1 MSAGVIKHSIEDDPE
16 NDPDH
21 PIPYLRVLDVATYLK
36 SGGGDFSI
44 IVATPIQG
52 DERSQRRLLDKIQTY
67 LAYCNSDEYRS
78 RTPPPTP
85 ETTRI
90 IVRLHPDSSVA
101 ILQLLEKCY
110 AWVRSERASLAVE
123 FLTPKHLGLTTN

>member
-1 MSAGVIKHSIEDDPE
+1 MSTEVTKHPMEDNPE
-16 NDPDH
+16 NDADH

-78 RTPPPTP
+78 RMPLPTP

-90 IVRLHPDSSVA
+90 VVRLHPDSSSV
-101 ILQLLEKCY
+101 ILKLLEKCD
-110 AWVRSERASLAVE
+110 AWVKSENARLTVE
-123 FLTPKHLGLTTN
+123 ILTAEQLGRKSD

>member
-1 MSAGVIKHSIEDDPE
+1 MSADVIKHPIEDDPE

-101 ILQLLEKCY
+101 ILQLLEKCHVW
-110 AWVRSERASLAVE
+110 ARSERASLAVE
-123 FLTPKHLGLTTN
+123 FLTPKHLGLRTN